1 MNKITIYHGSQNI
14 IEKPTF
20 GLGKKNNDFGL
31 GFYTTTSF
39 DQAKRWSISKTKLE
53 KSGIATVSI
62 FTVPNDFLQTKGLYV
77 QDFNKADEQWL
88 DFVIANRTD
97 ENFSFQYDIVKGP
110 VANDRVFASL
120 NAFESGFMDKP
131 TLLKELRTWVYVDQI
146 LFHTE
151 KALKILS
158 YSRAVKV

>member
-1 MNKITIYHGSQNI
+1 MELYHGSNI
-14 IEKPTF
+14 VVSVPEIRTPSHR
-20 GLGKKNNDFGL
+20 LDFGT

-39 DQAKRWSISKTKLE
+39 DQARRWSINKTKLE
-53 KSGIATVSI
+53 KIGTATVSV
-62 FTVPNDFLQTKGLYV
+62 FTVPDDFLLDKDLDIL
-77 QDFNKADEQWL
+77 DFKKPDEQWL

-97 ENFSFQYDIVKGP
+97 KDFVFDYDIVKGA

-131 TLLKELRTWVYVDQI
+131 NLLKELRTWVYVDQI

-151 KALKILS
+151 KALQILKF
-158 YSRAVKV
+158 SRAEQV

>member
-1 MNKITIYHGSQNI
+1 MELYHGSNVAI
-14 IEKPTF
+14 PEPEIRASSRR
-20 GLGKKNNDFGL
+20 LDFGL

-97 ENFSFQYDIVKGP
+97 ENFSFQYDIVKDP

>member
-1 MNKITIYHGSQNI
+1 MELYHGSNI
-14 IEKPTF
+14 VVSVPEIRTPSHR
-20 GLGKKNNDFGL
+20 LDFGSE
-31 GFYTTTSF
+31 FYTTTSF
-39 DQAKRWSISKTKLE
+39 DQAKCWSISKAKLE
-53 KSGIATVSI
+53 KKGSATVSV
-62 FTVPNDFLQTKGLYV
+62 FTVPDDFLQNKNLDIL
-77 QDFNKADEQWL
+77 DFKKADEQWL

-97 ENFSFQYDIVKGP
+97 KDFIYEHDIVKGA

-151 KALKILS
+151 KALQILKF
-158 YSRAVKV
+158 SRAEQV